1 VPFIVSWPAGKVP
14 QGKTSRALVSQIDA
28 MRSLAAVVGEQL
40 ADSLG
45 IDSRDHHRTWLGLSS
60 KPRNYVVSMAYNR
73 SVSIR
78 TPQWKYIVPTKG
90 PAMVPWGP
98 HIETGF
104 TSTAQLYNMRGK
116 QGETTNVAE
125 KHPKIVKQLD
135 EQLKKEL
142 ESPQR

>member
-1 VPFIVSWPAGKVP
+1 
-14 QGKTSRALVSQIDA
+14 